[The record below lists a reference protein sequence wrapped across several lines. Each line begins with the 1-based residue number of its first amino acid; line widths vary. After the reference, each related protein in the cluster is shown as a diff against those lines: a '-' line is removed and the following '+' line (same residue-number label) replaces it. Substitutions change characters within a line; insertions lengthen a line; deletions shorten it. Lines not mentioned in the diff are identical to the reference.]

1 VLGVGMMPINQ
12 ETVVVSN
19 IINLFSG
26 EPDRNEEGGRL
37 ILNNLIEGKDLIE
50 IEGHV
55 TAERAVFM
63 MQMAIKQIL
72 ESDDE

>member
-1 VLGVGMMPINQ
+1 MG
-12 ETVVVSN
+12 E
-19 IINLFSG
+19 IISIFSG
-26 EPDRNEEGGRL
+26 EADRNEDGGRV
-37 ILNNLIEGKDLIE
+37 ILNNLIEGKPLIE

-72 ESDDE
+72 EDDDD